1 MSEEHYSIRE
11 QLKEMQQD
19 ILKMSQE
26 LTKLTTV
33 NDLMHQERSSNS
45 AKLDRLENE
54 FTQFKGGLTLLKGV
68 AGLFGASAVAFC
80 TWIVSS
86 NYEDTKALQEVNQRH
101 AVLSEKVDR
110 LYHDVKEHD
119 SALEKI
125 NGK

>member
-33 NDLMHQERSSNS
+33 NDLMHQERSSTS

-101 AVLSEKVDR
+101 AVLSEKVNR

-119 SALEKI
+119 LALEKI